1 MEAKLKSLKVA
12 DLRDICTRAN
22 VSTTTRSTKADLM
35 AKILA
40 SQPAIDAY
48 NAKYQP
54 NGNPPPPPKSTVPP
68 ANDDMLASPEDVD
81 WTLQDS
87 PKPVPAPLASPTRN
101 IPNSPAKPPPTPAPT
116 NSQPKASPPKPTPV
130 VSETEAPAPAAA
142 AATSVDDEL
151 EKRKARA
158 ARFGIALVEPV
169 KPKSAKTASEQ
180 TPPKSA
186 GAVADVDPEKLKARS
201 QRFATGKSEQQIGAT
216 PATAPA
222 PAAGGKK
229 RRTPVEEVDTEEQ
242 ERRRKRAERFGIP
255 VVGAKA

>member
-22 VSTTTRSTKADLM
+22 VSTTTRSTKADLI

-48 NAKYQP
+48 NTKYQP

-87 PKPVPAPLASPTRN
+87 PKPIPAPLASPMRN

-116 NSQPKASPPKPTPV
+116 NSQPMASPPKPTPV
-130 VSETEAPAPAAA
+130 VSEIQAPAPA
-142 AATSVDDEL
+142 VDDEL

-158 ARFGIALVEPV
+158 ARFGIALVEPA

-186 GAVADVDPEKLKARS
+186 GAVADVDPEKLKARA
-201 QRFATGKSEQQIGAT
+201 QRFATGKSEQQTGAT

-229 RRTPVEEVDTEEQ
+229 RRTAIEEVDAEEQ

-255 VVGAKA
+255 VVVCL